1 MNIFLKNSAHI
12 NKLSKIFQHL
22 NILLILLPIMISAKD
37 ITLNEYVKKVIHTSY
52 ERVELGLQTDE
63 IEAQKRQF
71 MMDYLPSVS
80 YSLNSS
86 QSQQGP
92 REVFVGSVPISQ
104 PATDYEYH
112 STSLNLSKQIFDWG
126 NSFRKKKSLSLKEN
140 LMKTD
145 YKYQTRLLIEQI
157 IPFYFQLSEAMEINK
172 ILKQELSDA
181 QKQKTYLDELVNR
194 GVKPPTDQIR
204 MNVSV
209 NELLTRINAQKMT
222 ILQLQAEMA
231 FQMDESLDT
240 TLTPVSVT
248 PVFEETNNNKAN
260 SVYWRLDYLTK
271 QIQLNETELS
281 ILKWDRL
288 PDLYF
293 SAGYSRGNTLF
304 ESLYTDFENDWNMN
318 YSLSLSFP
326 LFQNDKHHL
335 QETQKRIQIQRL
347 KRQMIDEKKKID
359 KNKSLLQQQ
368 IQTDQQHIK
377 LKEENIRHY
386 ESIYTHELERYNSGL
401 IEFQIL
407 KDTRNSLMQN
417 KQSLIAIKHKL
428 MINQEKLKLQM
439 GEMDIVFM
447 PALPK

>member
-1 MNIFLKNSAHI
+1 MKTIRQYYTVITMIISW
-12 NKLSKIFQHL
+12 
-22 NILLILLPIMISAKD
+22 ISANE
-37 ITLNEYVKKVIHTSY
+37 ITLTEYLNKVIKTSY
-52 ERVELGLQTDE
+52 ERVELGLQTNE

-140 LMKTD
+140 LTKTD

-157 IPFYFQLSEAMEINK
+157 IPFYFQLSEAIEIHE

-204 MNVSV
+204 LDVSV
-209 NELLTRINAQKMT
+209 NELLSKINSQKMT

-231 FQMDESLDT
+231 FQMDEPLDT
-240 TLTPVSVT
+240 TLTPVSAT
-248 PVFEETNNNKAN
+248 PAFEENNINNKTN

-347 KRQMIDEKKKID
+347 KRQLIDEKKKID
-359 KNKSLLQQQ
+359 KHKTLLQQQ
-368 IQTDQQHIK
+368 IQSDQQHIK
-377 LKEENIRHY
+377 LKEENIRYY

-439 GEMDIVFM
+439 GERDIVFM